1 MKRAN
6 LPGYLGNCHSSGTVI
21 LDQLGEEHMKTG
33 KPIFY
38 TSADS
43 VFQIAC
49 HEETFGLD
57 KLYELCEI
65 AREELT
71 EGGYNIGRVIARP
84 LWATKPVTSS
94 VPVTVT
100 TAVEPPAPTVL
111 QKLVDE
117 KNGHVVSVGKIA
129 DIYANCGITKKV
141 KATGLDALFDA
152 TIKEMKE
159 AGDETIVFTNFVDF
173 DSSGATVVTS
183 LATRRVW
190 SCSTAV
196 CRS

>member
-1 MKRAN
+1 MDGNAEVIGAYAWAHELSSGKDTPSGHWEIAGVPVLFDWGYFSDHENSFPQELLDKLVKRAN

-71 EGGYNIGRVIARP
+71 EGGYNIGRVIAVR
-84 LWATKPVTSS
+84 LSAIKPATSS
-94 VPVTVT
+94 VPATVT
-100 TAVEPPAPTVL
+100 IWRSNRRRRPCCRSWL
-111 QKLVDE
+111 
-117 KNGHVVSVGKIA
+117 
-129 DIYANCGITKKV
+129 
-141 KATGLDALFDA
+141 
-152 TIKEMKE
+152 
-159 AGDETIVFTNFVDF
+159 
-173 DSSGATVVTS
+173 
-183 LATRRVW
+183 TRRTATWCPWVK
-190 SCSTAV
+190 SPISTPTAA
-196 CRS
+196 SPKK